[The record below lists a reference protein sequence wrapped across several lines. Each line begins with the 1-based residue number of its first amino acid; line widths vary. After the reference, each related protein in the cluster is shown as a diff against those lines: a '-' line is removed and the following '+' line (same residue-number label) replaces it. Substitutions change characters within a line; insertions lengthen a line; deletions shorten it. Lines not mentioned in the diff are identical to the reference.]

1 MFIINM
7 DFPGGSMVKNPPAN
21 AGNLAWIH
29 GSRRCPGEENGNPH
43 QYCCLGNPWT
53 EESRG
58 LQTMG
63 SESQTQLSD

>member
-1 MFIINM
+1 M
-7 DFPGGSMVKNPPAN
+7 DFPGGSMVKNPPAK

-29 GSRRCPGEENGNPH
+29 GSRRCPGEGNGNPH
-43 QYCCLGNPWT
+43 KYCCLGNPWT

-63 SESQTQLSD
+63 SECQTQLSN